1 MGGPQ
6 NDETTDP
13 AQMTSRFLLIAAACV
28 PLVFAAGCDAPDG
41 PAVRAAGGAGVP
53 GAPAGGAPRGGGG
66 RGMQGP
72 VPVLTAVVA
81 KASFPQHIEALG
93 NARANE
99 AVDVTSRT
107 SNVVVRIRFEEGQ
120 RVERGAILAELDPAQ
135 SRAELAAAEAALVE
149 SRAAFERSRLL
160 AGSAVL
166 SHAQLDQI
174 EAALKSNEAKV
185 AAAKARYDDQFIRA
199 PFGGRTGLRRVS
211 VGSLVNPGT
220 VITTLDDVS
229 IIKLDFAVPETAVAL
244 LKSGLPITAQSAAY
258 PGRSFAGRVA
268 SVDSRIDP
276 VSRSVLVRAEVP
288 NSDGVLKPGMFL
300 TVALEREA
308 EPSLMMPEGAVV
320 PEQGRSYVFVVEG
333 GKASRREVQLGRR
346 RPGEVEVLAG
356 LQENDRVVV
365 EGTLKV
371 RDGGQVREAG
381 ANGAPP
387 PSDAAPG
394 KAAGAKAERAS

>member
-1 MGGPQ
+1 
-6 NDETTDP
+6 
-13 AQMTSRFLLIAAACV
+13 MTSRFLLIAAACA
-28 PLVFAAGCDAPDG
+28 PLMFAAGCDAPDG
-41 PAVRAAGGAGVP
+41 PTSRV
-53 GAPAGGAPRGGGG
+53 AGGAPTGASSGAPGGAAARPGGGG

-72 VPVLTAVVA
+72 VPVLTAVVE
-81 KASFPQHIEALG
+81 KASFPQKIEALG

-107 SNVVVRIRFEEGQ
+107 SNVVVRIRFDEGQ
-120 RVERGAILAELDPAQ
+120 RVERGAVLAELDPAQ

-149 SRAAFERSRLL
+149 SRAAFERSRQL

-166 SHAQLDQI
+166 SRAQLDQI

-185 AAAKARYDDQFIRA
+185 ASARARFDDQFIRA

-220 VITTLDDVS
+220 IITTLDDVS

-244 LKSGLPITAQSAAY
+244 LKPGLPITAQSAAY
-258 PGRSFAGRVA
+258 PGRDFVGRVA

-288 NSDGVLKPGMFL
+288 NADGVLKPGMFM
-300 TVALEREA
+300 TVALERDA
-308 EPSLMMPEGAVV
+308 APALMMPEGAVV
-320 PEQGRSYVFVVEG
+320 PEQGRSYVFVVDG

-346 RPGEVEVLAG
+346 RPGQVEVLAG
-356 LQENDRVVV
+356 LHENERVVV

-371 RDGGQVREAG
+371 RDGALVREAG
-381 ANGAPP
+381 NDGSAPSGAAPP
-387 PSDAAPG
+387 
-394 KAAGAKAERAS
+394 GAKPERAS